1 MIFINY
7 YDEIKNE
14 LVNNEITKKVKD
26 YSKNRSDL
34 ITYYNVG
41 KLLSEAGKHYGE
53 GIIKEYSK
61 RLTNEFGTKFGI
73 TLLKRIRQFYIV
85 IEKGATMSHQLSWS
99 HYCELLP
106 VNSIDKINYYIKI
119 TKEQNL
125 SIRELRAKIKNN
137 EYERLDE
144 STKEKLKEKEELKV
158 PDLVKNPIQI
168 KNTSGN
174 NEISEKVLQKLILED
189 IPSFLDE
196 LGNGFTFVRNEYKI
210 KVGDRYNY
218 IDLLLF
224 NYEFNCFVVVELK
237 VTELKKEHIGQ
248 IEFYMNFIDKNLKNI
263 NQNKTIGIIICKKEN
278 KYVIE
283 YCSDDRTSGLS
294 AWRSG
299 CLTASVK
306 EGRNE
311 LL

>member
-7 YDEIKNE
+7 YDEIKKE
-14 LVNNEITKKVKD
+14 LLNNEITKKVKN
-26 YSKNRSDL
+26 YSINKSDL
-34 ITYYNVG
+34 TTYYNIG

-61 RLTNEFGTKFGI
+61 RLINEFRRNFGI

-119 TKEQNL
+119 TEEQNL
-125 SIRELRAKIKNN
+125 SVRELRTKIKNN

-144 STKEKLKEKEELKV
+144 STKEKLKEKEKLKV

-174 NEISEKVLQKLILED
+174 NEISEKVLQKFILED
-189 IPSFLDE
+189 IESFLKE
-196 LGNGFTFVRNEYKI
+196 LGNGFCFIGSEYKI
-210 KVGDRYNY
+210 KIGDRYNY

-248 IEFYMNFIDKNLKNI
+248 IEFYMNYIDKNIKSI

-283 YCSDDRTSGLS
+283 YCSDDRIL
-294 AWRSG
+294 AR
-299 CLTASVK
+299 
-306 EGRNE
+306 EYE
-311 LL
+311 LV